1 MFREEAGSTMDET
14 NLNAKPRRTRVLR
27 ATDVMPPFDK
37 NSEGPA
43 GENSAQVERQEHA
56 AAEPDDCGSDVT
68 GVLAVAVNAARDTP
82 EDAQS
87 PAGVVEIPSY
97 DLAANILAEQRRVA
111 SRRRRA
117 PTQADDAPG
126 TAPAAPATR
135 VSVVEFPAQNLVEL
149 QQTVAEIVARDIERL
164 CRPNRPLSA

>member
-14 NLNAKPRRTRVLR
+14 DLNARPKRTRVLR
-27 ATDVMPPFDK
+27 ATDVIPPFDK
-37 NSEGPA
+37 NSEPA
-43 GENSAQVERQEHA
+43 GESNAQVERQERT
-56 AAEPDDCGSDVT
+56 AAEPGDYQSGMT
-68 GVLAVAVNAARDTP
+68 GGLAAAINAARDTP
-82 EDAQS
+82 EDVQS

-97 DLAANILAEQRRVA
+97 DLATNILAEQRRVA

-117 PTQADDAPG
+117 PSQVDDPPVG
-126 TAPAAPATR
+126 SPAASVAR